1 MSPQSSQTVLDDHAL
16 CSPCV
21 TCRLPLPIV
30 PKLATRGGL
39 EWHCTR
45 CDTIHHGILIEDVCA
60 EVAANVSSVEPN
72 PTLASRSCETHVP
85 RGEATKPL
93 PVRDAVHCS
102 LETLVSRELDD
113 AITRGVQLA
122 VSPEGPPLLDSI
134 KRHGASPYDAST
146 EARFVEE
153 YDESQLQLELLVE
166 SLEQGRPVELEA
178 PESVTRDS
186 LAQMSEDMD
195 MFVRL
200 GINPPE
206 RNYRGKHSLHVAML
220 AASIGANM
228 GWDDKTLVDL
238 GVGCLLHDVGM
249 IRVPDGLYKN
259 DRILDADE
267 FEEIVRHPLHTF
279 DFITEQCPDVSLAS
293 RMVAYQIH
301 ERCNGSGYPRNRQ
314 ASMIHQAAKVAAVAD
329 VYVALV
335 SPRRHRPA
343 LMPYYAVEHIIYG
356 VKNGQFDSSVVRA
369 LLKTVSLFPIGS
381 YLKLADQSVARVIR
395 TNLEHYGRPVV
406 EIWLP
411 DKLDQ
416 SPEVVDLSENSQI
429 IIQGPVPRLEQVE

>member
-1 MSPQSSQTVLDDHAL
+1 
-16 CSPCV
+16 
-21 TCRLPLPIV
+21 
-30 PKLATRGGL
+30 
-39 EWHCTR
+39 
-45 CDTIHHGILIEDVCA
+45 
-60 EVAANVSSVEPN
+60 
-72 PTLASRSCETHVP
+72 
-85 RGEATKPL
+85 
-93 PVRDAVHCS
+93 
-102 LETLVSRELDD
+102 
-113 AITRGVQLA
+113 
-122 VSPEGPPLLDSI
+122 
-134 KRHGASPYDAST
+134 
-146 EARFVEE
+146 VEE
-153 YDESQLQLELLVE
+153 YDESQLQVELLVE
-166 SLEQGRPVELEA
+166 TLEQGRSFDLEA
-178 PESVTRDS
+178 PASITQDS

-195 MFVRL
+195 LFVRL

-206 RNYRGKHSLHVAML
+206 KDYRGKHSLHVAML

-249 IRVPDGLYKN
+249 IRVPDGLYNN

-267 FEEIVRHPLHTF
+267 FSEIARHPLHTF
-279 DFITEQCPDVSLAS
+279 DLIAEHCPNMSLTS
-293 RMVAYQIH
+293 RMVAYQLH

-369 LLKTVSLFPIGS
+369 LLKSISLFPIGS
-381 YLKLADQSVARVIR
+381 YLNLSDQRVARVIR
-395 TNLEHYGRPVV
+395 ANLEHYGRPVV

-416 SPEVVDLSENSQI
+416 ESEVVDLSENSQI
-429 IIQGPVPRLEQVE
+429 IIQGPVSRLEQVE